1 MNTDFPQRKRSFGEL
16 LFRYMKINRLTIN
29 ELASIIDIT
38 PETLEFWLNDTIKN
52 PCCHHVIKLVS
63 VFRLNDK
70 LRNELFSLVGCYQ
83 FGVLLDLY
91 RAENGFN
98 NSELAQ
104 KLGVARIT
112 LTRWRDGVVKRP
124 ACENVAE
131 LALILK
137 LSPERQYE
145 FFLLAGCTSPPVISD
160 PISGIKI
167 DAIDTIE
174 TDSPSTDQE
183 QFDTRIE
190 VKQPE
195 PIPIPGIPITHP
207 CQFFGQIAVLK
218 KIRWAWRQPSAL
230 RHLAIIGERR
240 SGKTSLLK
248 YLHYITQTP
257 QTDLRSEQPQG
268 WKDWLPH
275 DFQFVFVDFQMAVM
289 SKPETLL
296 SAILEQLGLRIHKQ
310 CDLIQFSTTLAKHLN
325 KPTII
330 LMDEIGRGLQAPALD
345 GHFWSGLL
353 ALTKTNGNGGMNG
366 KLGLVITAPKSI
378 QTLAQECDQDPSLFT
393 IFGDSA
399 HLTALTETEARDLIN
414 SFYHALTEA
423 DIDWILQQSGCW
435 PALLQLL
442 CDARLFALEDGDTT
456 DNWKTDG
463 LERIEPFLYL
473 LNTK

>member
-1 MNTDFPQRKRSFGEL
+1 MKTDFPQRKRSFGEL
-16 LFRYMKINRLTIN
+16 LFRYMRINHLRIN
-29 ELASIIDIT
+29 ELACQIDIT
-38 PETLEFWLNDTIKN
+38 PEMLELWLSDDIKN
-52 PCCHHVIKLVS
+52 HDCHHVIKLVS
-63 VFRLNDK
+63 VFKLNDEQ
-70 LRNELFSLVGCYQ
+70 RNELLSLVGCYR

-91 RAENGFN
+91 KNENAFN
-98 NSELAQ
+98 NTLLAQ

-112 LTRWRDGVVKRP
+112 LKRWQDGVVKRP
-124 ACENVAE
+124 GCENVAE
-131 LALILK
+131 LATILK

-145 FFLLAGCTSPPVISD
+145 FFLLAGCTPPVIPD
-160 PISGIKI
+160 PISGRKIK
-167 DAIDTIE
+167 TIE
-174 TDSPSTDQE
+174 IIEMNRPSTDQSE
-183 QFDTRIE
+183 ARIE

-195 PIPIPGIPITHP
+195 PVPIPGIPITHP
-207 CQFFGQIAVLK
+207 CQFFGQSAVLK
-218 KIRWAWRQPSAL
+218 KIRWAWQQPSAL
-230 RHLAIIGERR
+230 RHLAVIGERR

-248 YLHYITQTP
+248 YLQYITQTP

-268 WKDWLPH
+268 WKDWLPC
-275 DFQFVFVDFQMAVM
+275 DFQFVFIDFQLAVM

-296 SAILEQLGLRIHKQ
+296 SAILEQLGLPIPKS
-310 CDLIQFSTTLAKHLN
+310 CDLINFSTTLAKRLN

-330 LMDEIGRGLQAPALD
+330 LIDEIGRGLQAPDLD
-345 GHFWSGLL
+345 SHFWSGLL

-366 KLGLVITAPKSI
+366 KLGIVITAPKQI
-378 QTLAQECDQDPSLFT
+378 QILAQECDQDPSLFT

-414 SFYHALTEA
+414 SFSHALSEA
-423 DIDWILQQSGCW
+423 DTDWILQQSGCW

-473 LNTK
+473 LNK